1 MRRSGQYGDPGGKAY
16 VPAQMQH
23 MSGQRV
29 EQKSNNYQ
37 GRQESMTSDK
47 EHPYGAPRGDGHWR
61 WERDGSSHM
70 FNEGQGGDRPRSYY
84 QGQRSDPRMVL
95 ERQGNNDPRS
105 HPGDPRMGSDRQGN
119 NDARSHPG
127 EEDMEIG
134 YEDKPML
141 QTFEGLE
148 QRFLDDIMKLAK
160 EQTDAED
167 AENARHRE
175 SINSINCQYQEQ
187 LDALRARHAARR
199 DEILKRETEA
209 RQQQYQTVVLD
220 NYPNSGMVHSDP
232 HGYPAAEPHQYDPYV
247 ERARFPVGYRDH
259 GLDQRG
265 QYHGP
270 RVPEAG
276 SRYR

>member
-1 MRRSGQYGDPGGKAY
+1 
-16 VPAQMQH
+16 
-23 MSGQRV
+23 
-29 EQKSNNYQ
+29 
-37 GRQESMTSDK
+37 
-47 EHPYGAPRGDGHWR
+47 
-61 WERDGSSHM
+61 
-70 FNEGQGGDRPRSYY
+70 
-84 QGQRSDPRMVL
+84 
-95 ERQGNNDPRS
+95 
-105 HPGDPRMGSDRQGN
+105 
-119 NDARSHPG
+119 
-127 EEDMEIG
+127 
-134 YEDKPML
+134 ML
-141 QTFEGLE
+141 NFVFQ
-148 QRFLDDIMKLAK
+148 
-160 EQTDAED
+160 
-167 AENARHRE
+167 